1 MGVHCIYAGVVCK
14 LCSDNMMTIFDV
26 LVSTVLTVMFDP
38 DGYEVSEGETANVML
53 VTNLPYSFDFSVI
66 VDCENGSTGGM

>member
-1 MGVHCIYAGVVCK
+1 MLVSGSPFQVHFQCQH
-14 LCSDNMMTIFDV
+14 SV

-38 DGYEVSEGETANVML
+38 DGYEVSEGEIANVIL

-66 VDCENGSTGGM
+66 VDCENGSAGGM

>member
-1 MGVHCIYAGVVCK
+1 MGLHCID
-14 LCSDNMMTIFDV
+14 LCNSCLQTVFRYYDDYSV

-38 DGYEVSEGETANVML
+38 DGYEVSEGEIANVIL

-66 VDCENGSTGGM
+66 VDCENGSAGGM